1 MDHFRS
7 LNILGWVVPLWMVA
21 SAFVLL
27 GLLAYAPYFSSGFAA
42 DDFIFINMIE
52 GATPHDPWLGFWAV
66 PADQYRGFTQLWWV
80 DTPPVGAFLRPV
92 PSWTLTALYG
102 AFGRNAVPFHVS
114 SAIIHSLV
122 AFTAFLLLRR
132 LSGRDLPALLAALLF
147 LICEDHAMTVA
158 WIATITDLLCAL
170 FLNLAL
176 LCHVAGREERKPWL
190 FASSL
195 LIFLIAFASKETA
208 AIYPVIVGVYELFF
222 ADRLAGEESPIRLA
236 ARIKL
241 TLRSWWAW
249 AIPLVVFG
257 AYMAF
262 YRSLLPP
269 FTTMVY
275 VDPFSNPARYLA
287 QAGPN
292 VPVLFLALLSQ
303 FLPSIALMVPGTL
316 YLAAVLGLVLTL
328 LLVWALLAYRGEPT
342 IWFSLFVFAL
352 ALLPGL
358 ATDPGERLLYYPSVF
373 GFFPIAWL
381 VLHIPTLKDRF
392 MPESP
397 AGIRVLGSWWGWYLL
412 VSALILPVVL
422 LFVYPSMW
430 IPSMAWPEK
439 TLVESLPFIDSD
451 DHEHVIYLNTNS
463 SFNTFYLP
471 DIYRYHRNEYVD
483 LRVLSSFN
491 GRVEARSEFPD
502 TLVLRTSDIGWLSN
516 LFASVIRVD
525 PDFAVGEEF
534 VTDTF
539 TATVLQVTPKKRDV
553 LEAQFVFNLPLDDP
567 SVVLISWDGEGYQRW
582 QPTSEW
588 SLLNS
593 TVQRFSF

>member
-1 MDHFRS
+1 MRNSGSVDVFGR
-7 LNILGWVVPLWMVA
+7 VFPLRMVA
-21 SAFVLL
+21 LAFVLL
-27 GLLAYAPYFSSGFAA
+27 GSLAYAPYFSSGFAA

-52 GATPHDPWLGFWAV
+52 GATPHNPWLGFWAV

-92 PSWTLTALYG
+92 PSWALTALYG
-102 AFGRNAVPFHVS
+102 AFGRNAMPFHFT

-132 LSGRDLPALLAALLF
+132 LSGRGLPALLAALLF
-147 LICEDHAMTVA
+147 LICEDHAMTVG

-176 LCHVAGREERKPWL
+176 LCHVVAREERRPWI
-190 FASSL
+190 FAASL
-195 LIFLIAFASKETA
+195 VFFLIAFASKETA
-208 AIYPVIVGVYELFF
+208 AIYPVIVGVYEFFF
-222 ADRLAGEESPIRLA
+222 ADRLAGEENPIRLA

-269 FTTMVY
+269 FTTMMY

-292 VPVLFLALLSQ
+292 IPVLFLALLSQ
-303 FLPSIALMVPGTL
+303 FLPSIALMVPGTSH
-316 YLAAVLGLVLTL
+316 LAAVLGLVLTL
-328 LLVWALLAYRGEPT
+328 LLIWALLPYRGEPT
-342 IWFSLFVFAL
+342 IWFSLVVFAL

-373 GFFPIAWL
+373 GFFAIAWL

-397 AGIRVLGSWWGWYLL
+397 AGIRVLGSFWGWYLI
-412 VSALILPVVL
+412 VSALALPLVL

-439 TLVESLPFIDSD
+439 TVVESLPFIDSD

-471 DIYRYHRNEYVD
+471 DIYRFHRDEYVD

-516 LFASVIRVD
+516 LFASIIRVD

-553 LEAQFVFNLPLDDP
+553 LEVQFVFNLPLDDP
-567 SVVLISWDGEGYQRW
+567 SVVWISWNGEGYQRW